1 MMKKALEKFKMLKK
15 PQKAC
20 FILEVVLGILTI
32 TVGILFIIRVQ
43 WLYNTYKDI
52 YAHPYSTATIWEAF
66 YPIMAVVIVWG
77 IVLIA
82 AGVMSIIFPQ
92 EKRFRYKGALAD
104 NIRELE
110 AKLPKE
116 PVEGAEV
123 EYAIIKEKKRN
134 RLIGF
139 IVSLVITLICC
150 VFAYCYLLN
159 PKNFVGTT
167 TAELM
172 SEMAKCMEHI
182 APFIVIS
189 FATAVLVFTLNEI
202 WAKQEY
208 ESLKYVL
215 KSAKMDLRP
224 LPRRKISNKGLW
236 IIRGVVLVA
245 AVTFIVAG
253 IFNGGAAEALKKAVA
268 ICKECI
274 GIG

>member
-1 MMKKALEKFKMLKK
+1 MMKKALEKFKMLTK

-20 FILEVVLGILTI
+20 FILESALGVLTI
-32 TVGILFIIRVQ
+32 AVGILFIIRVQ

-52 YAHPYSTATIWEAF
+52 LDHPYTPETIWNAF

-77 IVLIA
+77 VVLIA
-82 AGVMSIIFPQ
+82 AGVMSIIFPH

-123 EYAIIKEKKRN
+123 EYGIIKEKKRN

-139 IVSLVITLICC
+139 IVSLTITVICC

-159 PKNFVGTT
+159 KKNFVGTT
-167 TAELM
+167 TEELM
-172 SEMAKCMEHI
+172 SEMVRCMEHI

-189 FATAVLVFTLNEI
+189 FSTAVIVFALNEI

-215 KSAKMDLRP
+215 KAAKEDLRP
-224 LPRRKISNKGLW
+224 LPKRKINNRGLW
-236 IIRGVVLVA
+236 IIRGVVLIA
-245 AVTFIVAG
+245 AVTFIIAG